1 MKFKAI
7 LFFNLIILT
16 FVCVKARSQYVFIP
30 DNTGKQLSEA
40 RYENVTGSPYFFD
53 SWLAGEAKLSKGQ
66 VVKVQ
71 ELKYDLVKDRLIYKV
86 DDKIFEFFP
95 LCTSFTLYSTDG
107 NKTFLLRASET
118 EAPAYYQLLHEGPIQ
133 FLKKTTKTILEA
145 KGYNSATLEKVV
157 NENKKYFI
165 NFMGSTTEVKL
176 NKKSFLSVLPSFKD
190 KIESY
195 FLDTSKKI
203 NEQNFVEL
211 ISLLNKP

>member
-1 MKFKAI
+1 LESG
-7 LFFNLIILT
+7 LFYANSNSAK
-16 FVCVKARSQYVFIP
+16 VQSYIP
-30 DNTGKQLSEA
+30 PRNFSG
-40 RYENVTGSPYFFD
+40 
-53 SWLAGEAKLSKGQ
+53 LSKAN
-66 VVKVQ
+66 
-71 ELKYDLVKDRLIYKV
+71 L
-86 DDKIFEFFP
+86 
-95 LCTSFTLYSTDG
+95 
-107 NKTFLLRASET
+107 
-118 EAPAYYQLLHEGPIQ
+118 Q

-176 NKKSFLSVLPSFKD
+176 NKKSFLSVLPLFKD

-211 ISLLNKP
+211 VTYLNRP